1 MQLIYEPPRRQWPDL
16 ISRPAQDPARL
27 EKVVKPILEKVK
39 RNGDMA
45 LRKFALEYDHVELE
59 ELFVTEEEME
69 SAAGQVS
76 DELKSAIQVAKANIE
91 KFHQKQKEA
100 AMAVETMPGVICS
113 RRSIPVNKVGLY
125 VPGGT
130 APLFSTALMLGIPAK
145 IAGCKEIII
154 ASPTDSMGKVNATVL
169 YVAHLLGIT
178 RILKVG
184 GAQAIAAMAYGTES
198 VPKVDK
204 IFGPGNQYVT
214 AAKQMVS
221 RDTVAID
228 MPAGPSE
235 VLVFADKHSEPSFV
249 AADLLSQAEHGADSQ
264 VILVTSSKRMVD
276 SVAQE
281 VERQLATLPRRAM
294 AAKALEHSRTIYFE
308 DKEVAMEF
316 INLYGPEHLI
326 LAVKDADRFAEMVE
340 NAGSVFVGNYTPE
353 SAGDYASGTNHTLP
367 TNGWARA
374 MAGVSVDSFV
384 KKVTFQSISPEGLMK
399 LGPSIEAMAAAEKLD
414 AHKMAV
420 TLRLQKLKEGAKNEL

>member
-1 MQLIYEPPRRQWPDL
+1 MQLIYDPPRKLWPEL
-16 ISRPAQDPARL
+16 TKRPAQDPAKL
-27 EKVVKPILEKVK
+27 EKVVRPILDKVR

-45 LRKFALEYDHVELE
+45 LRKFALEYDHVELDD
-59 ELFVTEEEME
+59 LF
-69 SAAGQVS
+69 VS
-76 DELKSAIQVAKANIE
+76 DEELHTSGDMVSEELKKAIQIAKSNIE
-91 KFHQKQKEA
+91 RFHRTQKEA
-100 AMAVETMPGVICS
+100 PIEVETMPGVVCS
-113 RRSIPVNKVGLY
+113 RRSIPIGKVGLY

-145 IAGCKEIII
+145 IAGCREIVI
-154 ASPTDSMGKVNATVL
+154 ASPTDSMGKVNGTVL
-169 YVAHLLGIT
+169 YVAHLLGISK
-178 RILKVG
+178 ILKVG

-221 RDTVAID
+221 RETVAID

-235 VLVFADKHSEPSFV
+235 VLVFADKHTEPSFI

-264 VILVTSSKRMVD
+264 VIFVTSSRKMVD

-281 VERQLATLPRRAM
+281 IERQLESLPRKSM

-308 DKEVAMEF
+308 DKTVAMEF
-316 INLYGPEHLI
+316 INEYGPEHLI
-326 LAVKDADRFAEMVE
+326 LSLRDAEKYAAMVE
-340 NAGSVFVGNYTPE
+340 NAGSVFIGNYTPE

-384 KKVTFQSISPEGLMK
+384 KKVTFQKITPEGLQL
-399 LGPSIEAMAAAEKLD
+399 LGPSIEAMASAEKLD

-420 TLRLQKLKEGAKNEL
+420 TIRLEKLKAQQNGV

>member
-1 MQLIYEPPRRQWPDL
+1 MQLIYEPPRKQWL
-16 ISRPAQDPARL
+16 ELTSRPAQDPARL

-45 LRKFALEYDHVELE
+45 LRKFALEYDHVELDD
-59 ELFVTEEEME
+59 LFVTEEELLA
-69 SAAGQVS
+69 SADQVGE
-76 DELKSAIQVAKANIE
+76 ELKAAIHVAKENIE
-91 KFHQKQKEA
+91 KFHLAQKESPITVA
-100 AMAVETMPGVICS
+100 TMPGVVC
-113 RRSIPVNKVGLY
+113 RRKSIPVNRVGLY

-154 ASPTDSMGKVNATVL
+154 ASPTDSMGQVNATVL
-169 YVAHLLGIT
+169 YVAHLLGIKK
-178 RILKVG
+178 ILKIG

-235 VLVFADKHSEPSFV
+235 VLVFADKHAEPSFV

-281 VERQLATLPRRAM
+281 VERQLATLPRKAM
-294 AAKALEHSRTIYFE
+294 AAKALENSRTIYFE
-308 DKEVAMEF
+308 DKITAMDY
-316 INLYGPEHLI
+316 INMYGPEHLI
-326 LAVKDADRFAEMVE
+326 LALRDADRYAEMVE
-340 NAGSVFVGNYTPE
+340 NAGSVFIGNYTPE

-384 KKVTFQSISPEGLMK
+384 KKVTFQKITPEGLQL

-420 TLRLQKLKEGAKNEL
+420 TLRLQKIKEGTNEL

>member
-1 MQLIYEPPRRQWPDL
+1 MQFIYEPSRRLWPEL
-16 ISRPAQDPARL
+16 IRRPAQDPVRL
-27 EKVVKPILEKVK
+27 EKVVKPILDKVK
-39 RNGDMA
+39 RNGDLA

-59 ELFVTEEEME
+59 ELFASEEELQA
-69 SAAGQVS
+69 SAEQVAP
-76 DELKSAIQVAKANIE
+76 ELKEAIQTARANIE
-91 KFHQKQKEA
+91 RFHLAQMESPISI
-100 AMAVETMPGVICS
+100 ETMPGVVCS
-113 RRSIPVNKVGLY
+113 RRSLPVNRVGLY

-130 APLFSTALMLGIPAK
+130 APLFSTALMLGVPAK

-154 ASPTDSMGKVNATVL
+154 ASPTDSLGKVNATVL
-169 YVAHLLGIT
+169 YVAHLLGINKV
-178 RILKVG
+178 LKVG

-235 VLVFADKHSEPSFV
+235 VLVFADKHADPSFI

-281 VERQLATLPRRAM
+281 VERQLATLPRKAM
-294 AAKALEHSRTIYFE
+294 AAKALDNSRTIYFE
-308 DKEVAMEF
+308 DKATAMDF
-316 INLYGPEHLI
+316 INEYGPEHLI
-326 LAVKDADRFAEMVE
+326 LSLKEADKYADMVE
-340 NAGSVFVGNYTPE
+340 NAGSVFIGNYTPE

-384 KKVTFQSISPEGLMK
+384 KKVTFQKITPEGLQL
-399 LGPSIEAMAAAEKLD
+399 LGPAIETMAAAEKLD
-414 AHKMAV
+414 AHKLAV
-420 TLRLQKLKEGAKNEL
+420 TIRLDKLKEMNNGL

>member
-1 MQLIYEPPRRQWPDL
+1 MQLIYEPPRKQWL
-16 ISRPAQDPARL
+16 ELTSRPAQDPARL

-45 LRKFALEYDHVELE
+45 LRKFALEYDHVELDD
-59 ELFVTEEEME
+59 LFVTEEELLA
-69 SAAGQVS
+69 SADQVGE
-76 DELKSAIQVAKANIE
+76 ELKAAIHVAKENIE
-91 KFHQKQKEA
+91 KFHLAQKESPITVA
-100 AMAVETMPGVICS
+100 TMPGVVC
-113 RRSIPVNKVGLY
+113 RRKSIPVNRVGLY

-154 ASPTDSMGKVNATVL
+154 ASPTGSMGQVNATVL
-169 YVAHLLGIT
+169 YVAHLLGIKK
-178 RILKVG
+178 ILKIG
-184 GAQAIAAMAYGTES
+184 GAQAIAALAYGTES

-235 VLVFADKHSEPSFV
+235 VLVFADKHAEPSFV

-281 VERQLATLPRRAM
+281 VERQLATLPRKAM
-294 AAKALEHSRTIYFE
+294 AAKALENSRTIYFE
-308 DKEVAMEF
+308 DKITAMDY
-316 INLYGPEHLI
+316 INMYGPEHLI
-326 LAVKDADRFAEMVE
+326 LALRDADRYAEMVE
-340 NAGSVFVGNYTPE
+340 NAGSVFIGNYTPE

-384 KKVTFQSISPEGLMK
+384 KKVTFQKITPEGLQL

-420 TLRLQKLKEGAKNEL
+420 TLRLQKIKEGTNEL

>member
-1 MQLIYEPPRRQWPDL
+1 
-16 ISRPAQDPARL
+16 
-27 EKVVKPILEKVK
+27 
-39 RNGDMA
+39 MA
-45 LRKFALEYDHVELE
+45 LRKFALEYDHVELDD
-59 ELFVTEEEME
+59 LFVTE
-69 SAAGQVS
+69 
-76 DELKSAIQVAKANIE
+76 DELAASANQVDEALKAAIQVAKNNIE
-91 KFHQKQKEA
+91 KFHEGQKQEA
-100 AMAVETMPGVICS
+100 LVMDTMPGVTCS
-113 RRSIPVNKVGLY
+113 RRSIPISKVGLY

-154 ASPTDSMGKVNATVL
+154 ASPTDSLGKVNATVL
-169 YVAHLLGIT
+169 YVAHLLGISK
-178 RILKVG
+178 ILKLG

-204 IFGPGNQYVT
+204 IFGPGNQFVT

-235 VLVFADKHSEPSFV
+235 VLVFADKHADPSFV

-264 VILVTSSKRMVD
+264 VIFVTSSKRMVD
-276 SVAQE
+276 SVSQE
-281 VERQLATLPRRAM
+281 LERQLATLPRKGM

-308 DKEVAMEF
+308 DKMVAMDF
-316 INLYGPEHLI
+316 INEYGPEHLI
-326 LAVKDADRFAEMVE
+326 LALKEADKYAEMVL
-340 NAGSVFVGNYTPE
+340 NAGSVFIGNYTPE

-367 TNGWARA
+367 TNGWASA
-374 MAGVSVDSFV
+374 MAGVSLDSFV
-384 KKVTFQSISPEGLMK
+384 KKITFQKISPEGLIN
-399 LGPSIEAMAAAEKLD
+399 LGPSIEAMASAEKLD

-420 TLRLQKLKEGAKNEL
+420 TLRLQKLKEAGDEL

>member
-1 MQLIYEPPRRQWPDL
+1 MQFIYEPSRRLWPEL
-16 ISRPAQDPARL
+16 IRRPAQDPVRL
-27 EKVVKPILEKVK
+27 EKVVKPILDKVK
-39 RNGDMA
+39 RNGDLA

-59 ELFVTEEEME
+59 ELFASEEELQ
-69 SAAGQVS
+69 AAAAQVAP
-76 DELKSAIQVAKANIE
+76 ELKDAIQMARANIE
-91 KFHQKQKEA
+91 RFHLAQKESPISI
-100 AMAVETMPGVICS
+100 ETMSGVVCS
-113 RRSIPVNKVGLY
+113 RRSIAVNRVGLY

-130 APLFSTALMLGIPAK
+130 APLFSTALMLAIPAK

-154 ASPTDSMGKVNATVL
+154 ASPTDSLGNVNATVL
-169 YVAHLLGIT
+169 YVAHLLGVKKV
-178 RILKVG
+178 LKVG

-235 VLVFADKHSEPSFV
+235 VLVFADKHADPSFI

-281 VERQLATLPRRAM
+281 VERQLATLPRKAM

-308 DKEVAMEF
+308 DKATAMDF
-316 INLYGPEHLI
+316 INEYGPEHLI
-326 LAVKDADRFAEMVE
+326 LSLKEADKYADMVE
-340 NAGSVFVGNYTPE
+340 NAGSVFIGHYTPE

-384 KKVTFQSISPEGLMK
+384 KKVTFQKITAEGLQL
-399 LGPSIEAMAAAEKLD
+399 LGPAIETMAAAEKLD
-414 AHKMAV
+414 AHKLAV
-420 TLRLQKLKEGAKNEL
+420 TIRLNKLKELNNGL

>member
-1 MQLIYEPPRRQWPDL
+1 MQLIYEPPRKQWL
-16 ISRPAQDPARL
+16 ELTSRPAQDPARL

-45 LRKFALEYDHVELE
+45 LRKFALEYDHVELDD
-59 ELFVTEEEME
+59 LFVTEEELLA
-69 SAAGQVS
+69 SADQVG
-76 DELKSAIQVAKANIE
+76 DELKAAIHVAKENIE
-91 KFHQKQKEA
+91 KFHLAQKESPIT
-100 AMAVETMPGVICS
+100 VETMPGVVCQ
-113 RRSIPVNKVGLY
+113 RRSIPVNRVGLY

-154 ASPTDSMGKVNATVL
+154 ASPTDSMGQVNATVL
-169 YVAHLLGIT
+169 YVAHLLGIKK
-178 RILKVG
+178 ILKIG
-184 GAQAIAAMAYGTES
+184 GAQAIAAMAFGTES

-235 VLVFADKHSEPSFV
+235 VLVFADKHAEPSFV

-281 VERQLATLPRRAM
+281 VERQLATLPRKAM
-294 AAKALEHSRTIYFE
+294 AAKALENSRTIYFE
-308 DKEVAMEF
+308 DKATAMDY
-316 INLYGPEHLI
+316 INMYGPEHLI
-326 LAVKDADRFAEMVE
+326 LALKDADRYAEMVE
-340 NAGSVFVGNYTPE
+340 NAGSVFIGNYTPE

-384 KKVTFQSISPEGLMK
+384 KKVTFQKITPEGLQQ
-399 LGPSIEAMAAAEKLD
+399 LGPSIEAMALAEKLD

-420 TLRLQKLKEGAKNEL
+420 TLRLQKIKEGTNEL

>member
-1 MQLIYEPPRRQWPDL
+1 MQLIYDPPRKQWPEL
-16 ISRPAQDPARL
+16 TKRPAQDPVRL
-27 EKVVKPILEKVK
+27 EKVVRPILDKVR

-45 LRKFALEYDHVELE
+45 LRKFALEYDHVELD
-59 ELFVTEEEME
+59 ELFVSEEELAA
-69 SAAGQVS
+69 SAGLVS
-76 DELKSAIQVAKANIE
+76 EELKNAIHTAKNNIE
-91 KFHQKQKEA
+91 KFHSTQKEA
-100 AMAVETMPGVICS
+100 TIEVETMPGVVCS
-113 RRSIPVNKVGLY
+113 RRSIPIGKVGLY

-145 IAGCKEIII
+145 IAGCREIII
-154 ASPTDSMGKVNATVL
+154 ASPTDTMGRVNGTVL
-169 YVAHLLGIT
+169 YVAHLLGIKK
-178 RILKVG
+178 ILKIG

-221 RDTVAID
+221 RETVAID

-235 VLVFADKHSEPSFV
+235 VLVFADKHAEPSFI

-264 VILVTSSKRMVD
+264 VIFVTSSRKMVD

-281 VERQLATLPRRAM
+281 IERQIETLSRKGM

-308 DKEVAMEF
+308 DKKVAMDF
-316 INLYGPEHLI
+316 INEYGPEHLI
-326 LAVKDADRFAEMVE
+326 LSLQEPEKYALLVE
-340 NAGSVFVGNYTPE
+340 NAGSVFIGGYTPE

-384 KKVTFQSISPEGLMK
+384 KKVTFQKITPEGLQL
-399 LGPSIEAMAAAEKLD
+399 LGPSIEAMASAEKLD

-420 TLRLQKLKEGAKNEL
+420 TIRLQKLKAQQNGV

>member
-1 MQLIYEPPRRQWPDL
+1 MQFIYEPSRRLWPEL
-16 ISRPAQDPARL
+16 VRRPAQDPVRL
-27 EKVVKPILEKVK
+27 EKVVKPILDKVK
-39 RNGDMA
+39 RNGDLA

-59 ELFVTEEEME
+59 ELFATEEELE
-69 SAAGQVS
+69 AAAAQVAP
-76 DELKSAIQVAKANIE
+76 ELKEAIQTAKANIE
-91 KFHQKQKEA
+91 RFHLAQKESPISI
-100 AMAVETMPGVICS
+100 ETMSGVVCS
-113 RRSIPVNKVGLY
+113 RRSIAVNRVGLY

-130 APLFSTALMLGIPAK
+130 APLFSTALMLAIPAK

-154 ASPTDSMGKVNATVL
+154 ASPTDSMGQVNATVL
-169 YVAHLLGIT
+169 YVAHLLGVKKV
-178 RILKVG
+178 LKVG

-235 VLVFADKHSEPSFV
+235 VLVFADKHADPSFI

-281 VERQLATLPRRAM
+281 VERQLETLPRKAM
-294 AAKALEHSRTIYFE
+294 AIKALEHSRTIYFE
-308 DKEVAMEF
+308 DKATAMDF
-316 INLYGPEHLI
+316 INEYGPEHLI
-326 LAVKDADRFAEMVE
+326 LSLKEADKYADMVE
-340 NAGSVFVGNYTPE
+340 NAGSVFIGNYTPE

-384 KKVTFQSISPEGLMK
+384 KKVTFQKITPEGLQL
-399 LGPSIEAMAAAEKLD
+399 LGPAIETMAAAEKLD
-414 AHKMAV
+414 AHRLAV
-420 TLRLQKLKEGAKNEL
+420 TIRLNKLKELNNGL